1 MVRDALS
8 HGLTGAYD
16 AMGLV
21 SDQPFWRRMAEEG
34 KLPIRFYSMVGN
46 HVHNE
51 IESF

>member
-34 KLPIRFYSMVGN
+34 KLPIRFYSMVSD
-46 HVHNE
+46 HVYRE
-51 IESF
+51 VESF